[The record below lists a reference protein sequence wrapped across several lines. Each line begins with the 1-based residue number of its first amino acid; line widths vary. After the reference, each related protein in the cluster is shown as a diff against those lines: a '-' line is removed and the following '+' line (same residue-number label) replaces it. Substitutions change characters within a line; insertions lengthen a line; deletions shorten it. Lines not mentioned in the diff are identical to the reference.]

1 MLLLVDIN
9 HREENLVK
17 LSLWSPSPLIADYT
31 LHSPVSTDCESLVVL
46 GYTSLPTVN
55 RHCPLITGS
64 QMFQATFYSIIF
76 LHKGRSQSQL
86 VWSCNAL
93 SMSQIVVSCRRSQQ
107 DSPHC
112 HPHEEHCSQLTCSYS
127 HSQVLAEAWHKV
139 PGFYQAKMLKTQ
151 LCHIS
156 RFSQGVSITWVFTS
170 SIKSIGPGVKT
181 PSMRS

>member
-64 QMFQATFYSIIF
+64 QMFQAPPVENF
-76 LHKGRSQSQL
+76 LL
-86 VWSCNAL
+86 
-93 SMSQIVVSCRRSQQ
+93 
-107 DSPHC
+107 D
-112 HPHEEHCSQLTCSYS
+112 
-127 HSQVLAEAWHKV
+127 
-139 PGFYQAKMLKTQ
+139 
-151 LCHIS
+151 HIS
-156 RFSQGVSITWVFTS
+156 PQGAQSVTASLELQRIIDESDCCLLSEITA
-170 SIKSIGPGVKT
+170 
-181 PSMRS
+181 